1 LTFVP
6 SVPPAMMT
14 VTVRKRRAL
23 RRLIYK
29 TLPQVAGQASK
40 LPQLV
45 LKFEVELLDLLSAST
60 EATQDLQKFP
70 THEDML
76 LSDESDSSA
85 DHASSQGVSQ
95 SGTLPEALKNGWDT
109 SCQAGRETL
118 VNVMFPDR
126 PMDMQLC
133 IFDWD
138 GVALM
143 QQPQVL
149 REYAEKFC
157 HSSTNKASL
166 SQPDPP
172 STISYEG
179 RAYYLCDS
187 LSLRQSTNPNLLS
200 TISSDCNTDNLGEV
214 SLESIIDP
222 QSTQK
227 TELCQVKFN
236 GTTDGPGWRRFL
248 TACDQL
254 SVVSLQSRGND
265 KPQAVYLEK

>member
-1 LTFVP
+1 
-6 SVPPAMMT
+6 MT

-126 PMDMQLC
+126 SVC
-133 IFDWD
+133 
-138 GVALM
+138 
-143 QQPQVL
+143 QPWIV
-149 REYAEKFC
+149 E
-157 HSSTNKASL
+157 
-166 SQPDPP
+166 
-172 STISYEG
+172 
-179 RAYYLCDS
+179 
-187 LSLRQSTNPNLLS
+187 
-200 TISSDCNTDNLGEV
+200 
-214 SLESIIDP
+214 
-222 QSTQK
+222 
-227 TELCQVKFN
+227 
-236 GTTDGPGWRRFL
+236 FL
-248 TACDQL
+248 TSCL
-254 SVVSLQSRGND
+254 PGLWICNSVFLIGMVL
-265 KPQAVYLEK
+265 L